1 MPGLW
6 ETFPHPGLN
15 SALEIKVGRKKGL
28 LQICVLQQALFAAWI
43 DQSCRDAQGFAGG
56 VASNFTA
63 WMVNAVLENAANYLV
78 DFCGKMVYKY
88 VSSKSGR

>member
-1 MPGLW
+1 MPGW
-6 ETFPHPGLN
+6 GKVFHNPGLN
-15 SALEIKVGRKKGL
+15 SARGMKVGIKKGL
-28 LQICVLQQALFAAWI
+28 QQICVLQQALFAAWI

-63 WMVNAVLENAANYLV
+63 WKVNAVLENAANYLV